1 MRKATAIYHAPE
13 GDAKSTTINGVIF
26 NDGETVDLN
35 SDDHPHLI
43 SKLENNQHF
52 EFTAGEDE
60 PDDKPRRGRP
70 PGSKTRDFK
79 ASIDDARD
87 HDFEQDRRDKLGSNV
102 KPVPIPG
109 PKPGADDTDT

>member
-35 SDDHPHLI
+35 SNDHPHLMV

-52 EFTAGEDE
+52 EFTRARRA
-60 PDDKPRRGRP
+60 DDKPRRGRRRVRKP
-70 PGSKTRDFK
+70 ATSRLASKRPAITTSSRSTQS
-79 ASIDDARD
+79 AVA
-87 HDFEQDRRDKLGSNV
+87 LA
-102 KPVPIPG
+102 G
-109 PKPGADDTDT
+109 PKAQADPNPKA